1 MANLLSDTDKAYF
14 TGVLGDLF
22 DTFQRSIVVHKEP
35 VKTISNINTSNTY
48 AGYGDTPNLENI
60 EYVPKSQT
68 FQAMISYMDRAQSS
82 LDTEIN
88 ISVPKNAAV
97 RIKVKQDC
105 RDYIKTGRTERVEID
120 GKSFNVIGDESIKYN
135 FGYSLYVYYLELTK

>member
-1 MANLLSDTDKAYF
+1 MRKN
-14 TGVLGDLF
+14 DLKNILN
-22 DTFQRSIVVHKEP
+22 TVNIP
-35 VKTISNINTSNTY
+35 V
-48 AGYGDTPNLENI
+48 NLEIAANSEMI
-60 EYVPKSQT
+60 EIATQYNPKFVCFVPENRKEITTEGGLDVAKNFKALSKVLKP
-68 FQAMISYMDRAQSS
+68 I

-120 GKSFNVIGDESIKYN
+120 GKSFNVIGDESVKHN
-135 FGYSLYVYYLELTK
+135 FGYTLYVYYLELTK

>member
-22 DTFQRSIVVHKEP
+22 DTFKRSIIVHKEP
-35 VKTISNINTSNTY
+35 QKQIVNPAIDVY
-48 AGYGDTPNLENI
+48 AGYAETSTPDNI
-60 EYVPKSQT
+60 NFVLRSES
-68 FQAMISYMDRAQSS
+68 FDAMVSYLDRSNSS

-88 ISVPKNAAV
+88 IQIPVNATV

-105 RDYIKTGRTERVEID
+105 KDYIKLGKTERVEID
-120 GKSFNVIGDESIKYN
+120 GKSFNVIGNESVKYN
-135 FGYSLYVYYLELTK
+135 FGYYLYVYYLELTK